1 MRKLAPWIGKTDDDK
16 VPLQVQLRILIK
28 QGGRCAIT
36 GHKFMPGD
44 SKRLDHIIPLADGGL
59 HGEKNLQWILDTEH
73 KAKTRA
79 EAEERARVRSLTA
92 AHLGLKHAKRKP
104 GWGRAK
110 AGKPPLEV
118 AAGKT
123 AMARR
128 YQ

>member
-1 MRKLAPWIGKTDDDK
+1 MARRT
-16 VPLQVQLRILIK
+16 
-28 QGGRCAIT
+28 C
-36 GHKFMPGD
+36 
-44 SKRLDHIIPLADGGL
+44 S
-59 HGEKNLQWILDTEH
+59 WILDTEH
-73 KAKTRA
+73 KAKTKAGSRGSRQG
-79 EAEERARVRSLTA
+79 ERSLTA

-110 AGKPPLEV
+110 ADKPPLEV